1 MSIKKSSLFV
11 IAVIVI
17 VSLGQIVS
25 GGGNAME
32 LNMGESAL
40 SFSGI
45 DEFRYEITYADIVE
59 TKLEEEVDWDA
70 LGGHEFGAF
79 RVGEVTRA
87 DGQQYVLFVT
97 TRADN
102 AIVATL
108 ADGSQMIFNYNNTYS
123 TQEIYNMLLQNLD

>member
-11 IAVIVI
+11 IAIIVI
-17 VSLGQIVS
+17 VTLIQIVS

-32 LNMGESAL
+32 LNMGETAI

-45 DEFRYEITYADIVE
+45 DEFKHEVAYDDIVAVE
-59 TKLEEEVDWDA
+59 LNAQTDWDA
-70 LGGHEFGAF
+70 LGGHEFGPY
-79 RVGEVTRA
+79 RVGEITHA
-87 DGQQYVLFVT
+87 DGRQYTLFAT

-108 ADGSQMIFNYNNTYS
+108 ADGSQMIFNYNSTYS
-123 TQEIYNMLLQNLD
+123 TEEIYKMLLQNLD